1 LIRYETEKGS
11 YERYFEIFHPMMPM
25 INRTRFEHETSQS
38 YPTIELQALSYAM
51 GALAA
56 FSVPEMQDHASFYH
70 EQARNL
76 IDLCERQESG
86 DSLEDINMLQ
96 AYAILTLYE
105 LKQPNFARGYLTL
118 NRAIKLVQIL
128 GLDSVKNKS
137 GLYARWGLSK
147 QRNHSI
153 GPVEQEE
160 KRRVFWTLFILD
172 SFASLRSNISPAFTG
187 VVSIR
192 RAFELCV
199 FPLTI
204 PLDQCSASQFQRV
217 SRLLG

>member
-1 LIRYETEKGS
+1 
-11 YERYFEIFHPMMPM
+11 MMPM

-137 GLYARWGLSK
+137 GLYARWGLST
-147 QRNHSI
+147 QRNHSL
-153 GPVEQEE
+153 G
-160 KRRVFWTLFILD
+160 LFILD